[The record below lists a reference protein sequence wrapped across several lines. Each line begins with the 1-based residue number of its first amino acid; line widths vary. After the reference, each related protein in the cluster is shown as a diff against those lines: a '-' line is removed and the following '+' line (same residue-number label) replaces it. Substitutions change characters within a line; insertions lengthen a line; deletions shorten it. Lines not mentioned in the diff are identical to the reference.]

1 MEKKIDRTMCKT
13 CPKIVNC
20 VSNNLVCVKRYN
32 ELEAENE
39 TIRKFL
45 EEVEDQVCSVTTEL
59 LNDDYCLKCKN
70 QLTCKHYMRVA
81 VGIGKLFPKFTHC
94 KAFYTLS
101 EEMFRIAAFLDTEE
115 DNF

>member
-59 LNDDYCLKCKN
+59 LNDDLVKALLFIKENVDILTILKNKIYQEKQISN
-70 QLTCKHYMRVA
+70 NIK
-81 VGIGKLFPKFTHC
+81 K
-94 KAFYTLS
+94 
-101 EEMFRIAAFLDTEE
+101 
-115 DNF
+115 